1 MFLCDGALM
10 LGDSKIVIGPGALQP
25 FSFVCLLDTP
35 ECDRPANRQGKDGT
49 RRHCRQRC
57 SAWPARHPLPQPLA
71 RAERPGLNWL
81 PAQPALQIV
90 RQSAGEEIPIL
101 GPFLQATP

>member
-1 MFLCDGALM
+1 
-10 LGDSKIVIGPGALQP
+10 
-25 FSFVCLLDTP
+25 
-35 ECDRPANRQGKDGT
+35 
-49 RRHCRQRC
+49 RHRRQRG

-90 RQSAGEEIPIL
+90 SQSAGEEIPIL
-101 GPFLQATP
+101 GPFLQATQADGLQVAMEVRAEQMRLWRLTIDNSVEHLRHAVAFEWCPP